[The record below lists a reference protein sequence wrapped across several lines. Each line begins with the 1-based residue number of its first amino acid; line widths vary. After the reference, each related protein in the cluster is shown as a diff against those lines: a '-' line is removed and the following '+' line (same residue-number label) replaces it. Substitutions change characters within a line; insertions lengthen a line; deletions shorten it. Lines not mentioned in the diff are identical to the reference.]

1 MITSHLIKPGLT
13 PKRWANCDQEI
24 PPKHRQQSLGELAYR
39 LADDGGTIQAG
50 DMLQLTS
57 DPRKHTT
64 TSLTSAL
71 LMLGCKKAE

>member
-1 MITSHLIKPGLT
+1 MTT
-13 PKRWANCDQEI
+13 PISILSDLDMT
-24 PPKHRQQSLGELAYR
+24 LGTASKAAVKLAYR

-71 LMLGCKKAE
+71 LMLGCKKAA